1 MKKNQT
7 LVLLSFLLASILTYG
22 QSFHDKCKIDI
33 TTLIFE
39 NRLAVGEIVI
49 ESKEFPYSEM
59 KNLTEQ
65 QSKDFLNG
73 RKLDAP
79 TLLTVNYYELLREAT
94 AKEIKQADANSSVSG
109 KKLLS
114 EVTGIKA
121 IDNNKDKK
129 EVETIVSNGK
139 VWGKKQFKT
148 FTNRPFILISDKSTT
163 ISDGLLKPSSK
174 GAFEYVINLPP
185 GVTPLDD
192 LSKFDQ
198 KKMTLEK
205 GIENSSGTICYILTD
220 NVNKLYLFMT
230 YDQAAGV
237 LINTKLLNDNNNLRN
252 QFKNESLVLRQGK
265 TFYTDIVLSEIN
277 QSKDALI
284 FKVKTNTSEEKT
296 IELQLK
302 DKKGFK
308 DTYYKRDC
316 YNHSVIDFNNQ
327 TIPNDFFTD
336 SALKTKLTQAFS
348 KSQDWTDFELIKL
361 ILTNQSA
368 WRQHK
373 GQYKIV
379 TEGRAMTAFVY
390 VKSKTTGEC
399 LVDKEIYF
407 YQRNDAVQGFIFPI
421 EVASQPNLEEFP
433 CKK

>member
-7 LVLLSFLLASILTYG
+7 IVLLSLFLAPILTYG
-22 QSFHDKCKIDI
+22 QSFHDKCKIDVSS
-33 TTLIFE
+33 LIFE
-39 NRLAVGEIVI
+39 NRLAVGEVVI
-49 ESKEFPYSEM
+49 DSKGFPYSEM

-65 QSKDFLNG
+65 QSMDFLNG
-73 RKLDAP
+73 RKLDAK
-79 TLLTVNYYELLREAT
+79 TLLTVNYYEFLREAT
-94 AKEIKQADANSSVSG
+94 PKEIKQADANSSGSG
-109 KKLLS
+109 KKLLG

-121 IDNNKDKK
+121 ISEKEKK
-129 EVETIVSNGK
+129 EDETKVSNGK
-139 VWGKKQFKT
+139 VWTKKQFRT
-148 FTNRPFILISDKSTT
+148 FTNRPFILISDQATT
-163 ISDGLLKPSSK
+163 ISDGLLKPSSR
-174 GAFEYVINLPP
+174 GAFENVINLPP

-220 NVNKLYLFMT
+220 NVSRLYLFMT

-237 LINTKLLNDNNNLRN
+237 LINTKLFNDINNLRN

-277 QSKDALI
+277 QSKNALL

-308 DTYYKRDC
+308 DTFYKRDC
-316 YNHSVIDFNNQ
+316 YTQSVIDFNNQ

-336 SALKTKLTQAFS
+336 NALKTQLTQAFS
-348 KSQDWTDFELIKL
+348 KSQDWADFELIKL
-361 ILTNQSA
+361 ILTNQSV

-407 YQRNDAVQGFIFPI
+407 YQRNDAVRGFIFPI